1 MGGLVSKKVGVV
13 MGEMIKAYGTI
24 RKLWP
29 TDLPSFRAHLLRL
42 DPDSRHS
49 RFGMGASD
57 DFIARYAARCFTLPG
72 VTFGYFEDG
81 VLRGAAELRDM
92 GQHSQIDEAH
102 DGEAAFSIEQD
113 WRGRGIGSLLFRKV
127 ITAARNRH
135 MKRLYTSCL
144 AYNRSMQALARKF
157 KADLTFETD
166 EVLGVLEAPDATSA
180 TQFNEALD
188 DATGFATAVLDLQ
201 RRWFNPFQ
209 TFRIFSPG
217 QH

>member
-1 MGGLVSKKVGVV
+1 MGHQTHTG
-13 MGEMIKAYGTI
+13 
-24 RKLWP
+24 
-29 TDLPSFRAHLLRL
+29 
-42 DPDSRHS
+42 
-49 RFGMGASD
+49 
-57 DFIARYAARCFTLPG
+57 
-72 VTFGYFEDG
+72 
-81 VLRGAAELRDM
+81 
-92 GQHSQIDEAH
+92 EAH
-102 DGEAAFSIEQD
+102 DGEAAFSIEHE
-113 WRGRGIGSLLFRKV
+113 WRGRGIGSMLFRKV

-166 EVLGVLEAPDATSA
+166 EVLGVLEAPDATAA
-180 TQFNEALD
+180 TQFNEALE

-209 TFRIFSPG
+209 GFRIFSPS

>member
-1 MGGLVSKKVGVV
+1 
-13 MGEMIKAYGTI
+13 MGEMIKADGTI

-29 TDLPSFRAHLLRL
+29 TDLPAFRAHLLRL

-57 DFIARYAARCFTLPG
+57 DFIARYAARSFTLPG

-81 VLRGAAELRDM
+81 MLRGAAELRDM
-92 GQHSQIDEAH
+92 GHEPLGDKVH
-102 DGEAAFSIEQD
+102 DGEAAFSIEQE
-113 WRGRGIGSLLFRKV
+113 WRGRGIGSMLFRKV

-157 KADLTFETD
+157 KADLTYETD
-166 EVLGVLEAPDATSA
+166 EVLGVLEAPDATA
-180 TQFNEALD
+180 TTQINEALE

-209 TFRIFSPG
+209 GFRMFNTAR
-217 QH
+217 H

>member
-1 MGGLVSKKVGVV
+1 MQANVIQKGAQLRGHVP
-13 MGEMIKAYGTI
+13 
-24 RKLWP
+24 P
-29 TDLPSFRAHLLRL
+29 TGIVQEEPREERAERLQQRDEFAPL
-42 DPDSRHS
+42 DP
-49 RFGMGASD
+49 G
-57 DFIARYAARCFTLPG
+57 PEG
-72 VTFGYFEDG
+72 VFQ
-81 VLRGAAELRDM
+81 AERD
-92 GQHSQIDEAH
+92 
-102 DGEAAFSIEQD
+102 
-113 WRGRGIGSLLFRKV
+113 
-127 ITAARNRH
+127 TAARNRH

>member
-1 MGGLVSKKVGVV
+1 MGQT
-13 MGEMIKAYGTI
+13 IKASGII

-29 TDLPSFRAHLLRL
+29 TDVPAFRAHLLRL

-57 DFIARYAARCFTLPG
+57 DFIARYASRSFTLPG

-92 GQHSQIDEAH
+92 GQESH
-102 DGEAAFSIEQD
+102 DGEAAFSIEHE
-113 WRGRGIGSLLFRKV
+113 WRGRGIGSMLFRKV

-135 MKRLYTSCL
+135 MKKLYTSCL

-166 EVLGVLEAPDATSA
+166 EVMGVLEAPDATAA
-180 TQFNEALD
+180 TQLSEALE

-209 TFRIFSPG
+209 SLGLFHQSR
-217 QH
+217 H

>member
-1 MGGLVSKKVGVV
+1 MGQ
-13 MGEMIKAYGTI
+13 MMKAAGTI

-29 TDLPSFRAHLLRL
+29 TDLPAFRAHLLRL

-57 DFIARYAARCFTLPG
+57 DFITRYAARSFTLPG

-92 GQHSQIDEAH
+92 GHAGEDGTLH

-113 WRGRGIGSLLFRKV
+113 WRGKGIGSLLFRKI

-135 MKRLYTSCL
+135 MRRLYTSCL

-166 EVLGVLEAPDATSA
+166 EVLGVLEAPDATAA
-180 TQFNEALD
+180 TQFSEALE

-201 RRWFNPFQ
+201 RRWFNPFHG
-209 TFRIFSPG
+209 FNLLNPARPS
-217 QH
+217 